1 MMTFFALLA
10 AGMGL
15 ITAIARYNES
25 DNLFWKFTVSFLGAI
40 IAAKVAVTVIENK
53 EQNKAVVTSAVPTQA
68 HESVSCIPCTLAG
81 TSLVATR
88 REKSPKPVSKGFYTS
103 TNDSILSKVLV
114 SARGQ
119 PQVESVLP
127 ILCGPDYF
135 DTS

>member
-1 MMTFFALLA
+1 MMTFFALL

-40 IAAKVAVTVIENK
+40 IAAKVAITVIENK

-103 TNDSILSKVLV
+103 INDNILSKVLV

-119 PQVESVLP
+119 PQVKSVFP
-127 ILCGPDYF
+127 ILYGPDYF